1 MTDFLEKTCKTPRT
15 LTQQLASADENY
27 QTCQPH
33 YQANKGVPA
42 NGMMGMA
49 PRDARRE
56 YEDGLNMLVAVLI
69 ISVAAVYV
77 ITTINPFPHLYEP
90 PPPPP
95 PTLVE
100 AWTGP
105 LVSRLAS
112 FFRPPPGMG
121 TVPP

>member
-1 MTDFLEKTCKTPRT
+1 MDLLEKTHKSPRT
-15 LTQQLASADENY
+15 LTQQLALVDEKDRNKIGQQADS
-27 QTCQPH
+27 
-33 YQANKGVPA
+33 NKGVPA

-95 PTLVE
+95 PPTLVE
-100 AWTGP
+100 SWTAR
-105 LVSRLAS
+105 VAS

-121 TVPP
+121 TVPRVL

>member
-1 MTDFLEKTCKTPRT
+1 VDLLEQTHKAPRT
-15 LTQQLASADENY
+15 LTQQLGLINESGKEAKE
-27 QTCQPH
+27 P
-33 YQANKGVPA
+33 NKGVPA

-69 ISVAAVYV
+69 ISVSAVYV

-90 PPPPP
+90 EPPPPP

-100 AWTGP
+100 SWTAR
-105 LVSRLAS
+105 VAS
-112 FFRPPPGMG
+112 FFRPPPGLG
-121 TVPP
+121 TVPVKL